1 VKVTCGI
8 DWSEKHHDIALVD
21 GDGQLVAR
29 KRVTDNVSG
38 WETLLELFATYGD
51 TPGEQIP
58 VAIETGR
65 GLLVACLR
73 ATGRPVYAINP
84 LAVARYRERHTVARS
99 KSDHADA
106 MTLANILRVDRAHHR
121 PLPADSELVQAVAV
135 LARAQQDAVWNR
147 QQLSNQLRSLLR
159 EYFPAALKVFQ
170 VKGIGLTSREAR
182 AVLTAAPTPARAAK
196 LTTARLATTLRRCGR
211 ERNIDAWARRLHA
224 AFQQEQL
231 RQLPM
236 VEDSLG
242 RQAQALLLQ
251 LDAACLAADQLA
263 EATRE
268 VFCQHPDAAIIT
280 SFPGPGD
287 LTGAGVLAEIGGDR
301 GRLADARALKAT
313 GPRAHYDH
321 RRQVGDRH
329 ASALRNTFNR
339 MLGCLFHCLQTG
351 QPYAEATAFGARFPA
366 AA

>member
-1 VKVTCGI
+1 
-8 DWSEKHHDIALVD
+8 
-21 GDGQLVAR
+21 
-29 KRVTDNVSG
+29 
-38 WETLLELFATYGD
+38 
-51 TPGEQIP
+51 
-58 VAIETGR
+58 
-65 GLLVACLR
+65 
-73 ATGRPVYAINP
+73 
-84 LAVARYRERHTVARS
+84 

-121 PLPADSELVQAVAV
+121 LLPADSELVQSVAV

-159 EYFPAALKVFQ
+159 EYFPAALTVFQ

-182 AVLTAAPTPARAAK
+182 AVLTAAPTPGRAA
-196 LTTARLATTLRRCGR
+196 LTTARLATVLRRCGR

-231 RQLPM
+231 RQLPT
-236 VEDSLG
+236 VEDAFG

-263 EATRE
+263 EATHE
-268 VFCQHPDAAIIT
+268 VFSQHPDAAIIT
-280 SFPGPGD
+280 SFPGLGD
-287 LTGAGVLAEIGGDR
+287 LTGACVLAEIGDDR
-301 GRLADARALKAT
+301 GWFADARALKAYAGSAPITRASGKSTAVHHRKVKNQRLAAAGYIWSFASLKAT

-321 RRQVGDRH
+321 RRHVGDRH

-339 MLGCLFHCLQTG
+339 MLGCLFYCLQTG
-351 QPYAEATAFGARFPA
+351 QPYDEATAFGARFPA

>member
-1 VKVTCGI
+1 
-8 DWSEKHHDIALVD
+8 
-21 GDGQLVAR
+21 
-29 KRVTDNVSG
+29 
-38 WETLLELFATYGD
+38 
-51 TPGEQIP
+51 
-58 VAIETGR
+58 
-65 GLLVACLR
+65 
-73 ATGRPVYAINP
+73 
-84 LAVARYRERHTVARS
+84 
-99 KSDHADA
+99 

-121 PLPADSELVQAVAV
+121 PLPADSELMQAVAV

-182 AVLTAAPTPARAAK
+182 SVLTAAPTPARAAR
-196 LTTARLATTLRRCGR
+196 LTTTQLASVLRRRGR
-211 ERNIDAWARRLHA
+211 KRNVDAWARRLYA

-236 VEDSLG
+236 VEDALG
-242 RQAQALLLQ
+242 SQAQALLLQ

-268 VFCQHPDAAIIT
+268 AFSQHADAAIIT
-280 SFPGPGD
+280 SFPGLAD
-287 LTGAGVLAEIGGDR
+287 LTGARVLAEIGDDR
-301 GRLADARALKAT
+301 DRFASARALKAYAGLAPITRASGKSTAVHHRKVKNQRLAATGYIWSFASLKAT

-321 RRQVGDRH
+321 RRQAGDRH

-351 QPYAEATAFGARFPA
+351 QRYNEPAACGARFPA